1 MKLSKLKETIKNDK
15 KLAVLL
21 VIGVIGIM
29 LLAISEIEAKPEND
43 ESGKADIKTVT
54 QETYEKELEKRLEK
68 IVASVDGAGRAQVMI
83 TLKSSEENKYAVNSS
98 SENQISDGKSNSK
111 SSNDYVVIDSSSGD
125 SCVVLRTES
134 PKIQGV
140 IVVCD
145 GGDNSKVKNDVT
157 NAVSALLGI
166 NVNHISV
173 LKMKNSEG

>member
-21 VIGVIGIM
+21 VIGVIGVM
-29 LLAISEIEAKPEND
+29 LLAISEIETKPEND
-43 ESGKADIKTVT
+43 ESGKADIKVT

-140 IVVCD
+140 VVVCD

>member
-21 VIGVIGIM
+21 VIGVIGVM

-54 QETYEKELEKRLEK
+54 QETYEKELEKRLEE

-111 SSNDYVVIDSSSGD
+111 SSNDYVVIDSPSGD
-125 SCVVLRTES
+125 SCVALRTES

-140 IVVCD
+140 VVVCD

>member
-21 VIGVIGIM
+21 VIGVIGVM

-83 TLKSSEENKYAVNSS
+83 TL
-98 SENQISDGKSNSK
+98 
-111 SSNDYVVIDSSSGD
+111 
-125 SCVVLRTES
+125 
-134 PKIQGV
+134 
-140 IVVCD
+140 
-145 GGDNSKVKNDVT
+145 
-157 NAVSALLGI
+157 
-166 NVNHISV
+166 
-173 LKMKNSEG
+173 

>member
-1 MKLSKLKETIKNDK
+1 
-15 KLAVLL
+15 
-21 VIGVIGIM
+21 
-29 LLAISEIEAKPEND
+29 
-43 ESGKADIKTVT
+43 
-54 QETYEKELEKRLEK
+54 
-68 IVASVDGAGRAQVMI
+68 MI

-111 SSNDYVVIDSSSGD
+111 SSNDYVVIDSSSVD

-140 IVVCD
+140 VVVCD